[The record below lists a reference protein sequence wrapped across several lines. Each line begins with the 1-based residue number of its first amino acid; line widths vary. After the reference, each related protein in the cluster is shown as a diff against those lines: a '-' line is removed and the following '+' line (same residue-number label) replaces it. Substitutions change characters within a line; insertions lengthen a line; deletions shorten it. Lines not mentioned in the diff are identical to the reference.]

1 MSDFNCDATI
11 TWLMSAGARFTV
23 YQRRKVVNGQQSRYD
38 IAYNVDQIIETNEK
52 ISYYIR
58 KYDSVITTIQ
68 DITVYH
74 NTNDLSDG

>member
-1 MSDFNCDATI
+1 MSDFYYDVTI
-11 TWLMSAGARFTV
+11 TWLISVGARFTV
-23 YQRRKVVNGQQSRYD
+23 YQRRKVVNGQQNRQY
-38 IAYNVDQIIETNEK
+38 IAYNADQTVEANEK

-58 KYDSVITTIQ
+58 KYYSVITTIQ